1 MKQKQAKV
9 QGGSFL
15 LTIIGLKCIQ
25 GRDQCFGLIQNP
37 KVTNFMIIIS
47 AMISLDCIQCKIQ
60 GPNPLISVLVAK
72 FQDKEGKKA
81 TV

>member
-25 GRDQCFGLIQNP
+25 GRDQCFGLIQLH
-37 KVTNFMIIIS
+37 TNFMILIS
-47 AMISLDCIQCKIQ
+47 ARISLIQCNIQ

-72 FQDKEGKKA
+72 FQDKEGKKE